1 MSGSHLMHERFE
13 HYIAQLRRE
22 LWQSDEQHLPPWRRF
37 FVRAMLIAYAVV
49 RDLIEGQ
56 LTLRAMSLV
65 YSSLLSLAP
74 LIAVSFSVLKAF
86 GVHNQ
91 LQPAIQNLLAPL
103 GDKGTEITT
112 NIVNF
117 VENIQ
122 VGVLGSLGLALL
134 FYTVVSL
141 MQKVETSFNYT
152 WRVTQS
158 RTFAQRFSDYLSV
171 LMIGPVLVF
180 AALGVTGSMLNNS
193 IVQRLAE
200 IGPLGNAIHLAT
212 TLLPYLLIIA
222 AFTFIYSFI
231 PNTKVHLKAALAG
244 AIVSGILWETL
255 GWGFASFVVT
265 SANYTAIYSAFASL
279 MFFLIWLYL
288 GWLVLLTGASI
299 AFYVQH
305 PDYAL
310 TPRGE
315 LNLSL
320 DQREKIALAIMH
332 KISKDF
338 YAGDAMSTAGELSVA
353 LNVSEDIMLQVLDTL
368 DEGKLLTRSNDDHP
382 KYLPASP
389 VENITV
395 KTVFDAV
402 RHAHENKQLRRRQ
415 VRLEPAIDQLFT
427 AVDENLSQLL
437 GSTTLKQLAVDDKPL
452 AAAERPE
459 LDS

>member
-1 MSGSHLMHERFE
+1 MPERFD
-13 HYIAQLRRE
+13 HFIAQLRRE
-22 LWQSDEQHLPPWRRF
+22 LWQSDQQPLPLWRRVF
-37 FVRAMLIAYAVV
+37 ARAVLIAYAVV

-91 LQPAIQNLLAPL
+91 LEPAIQNMLEPL
-103 GDKGTEITT
+103 GDKGAEITS

-122 VGVLGSLGLALL
+122 VGVLGSMGLALL

-141 MQKVETSFNYT
+141 MQKVEKSFNYT

-158 RTFAQRFSDYLSV
+158 RTFAHRFSDYLSV
-171 LMIGPVLVF
+171 LMIGPVLIF

-193 IVQRLAE
+193 VVQRLAE
-200 IGPLGNAIHLAT
+200 IGPLGGVIHLAT
-212 TLLPYLLIIA
+212 ILLPYLLIIA

-244 AIVSGILWETL
+244 GVVSGVLWETL

-310 TPRGE
+310 TPRGQ
-315 LNLSL
+315 LHLSL
-320 DQREKIALAIMH
+320 DQTEKIALAIMH
-332 KISKDF
+332 KITKDF
-338 YAGDAMSTAGELSVA
+338 YAGDAMSTAGEFSVA

-368 DEGKLLTRSNDDHP
+368 DEGQLLTQSNDDRP

-395 KTVFDAV
+395 KTVLDAV
-402 RHAHENKQLRRRQ
+402 RYAHENEELRRRQ
-415 VRLEPAIDQLFT
+415 VQLEPAIDQVFT
-427 AVDENLSQLL
+427 AMDNNLSQLL
-437 GSTTLKQLAVDDKPL
+437 GATTLKQLAADDKQPD
-452 AAAERPE
+452 AVEAPE
-459 LDS
+459 VHT

>member
-1 MSGSHLMHERFE
+1 MLERFE
-13 HYIAQLRRE
+13 RYIAQLRLK
-22 LWQSDEQHLPPWRRF
+22 LWQSEAQQLPLWRHVF
-37 FVRAMLIAYAVV
+37 ARAALIAYAVV

-91 LQPAIQNLLAPL
+91 LEPAIQNMLEPL
-103 GDKGTEITT
+103 GNKGVEITT

-122 VGVLGSLGLALL
+122 VGVLGSMGLALL

-158 RTFAQRFSDYLSV
+158 RNFAQRFSDYLSV

-193 IVQRLAE
+193 VVQRLSE
-200 IGPLGNAIHLAT
+200 IGPLGSAVHLAT

-231 PNTKVHLKAALAG
+231 PNTKVHFKAALAG
-244 AIVSGILWETL
+244 GVVSGILWETL
-255 GWGFASFVVT
+255 GWVFASFVVT

-310 TPRGE
+310 TPRGQ

-320 DQREKIALAIMH
+320 DQREKIALAIML
-332 KISKDF
+332 KITKDF
-338 YAGDAMSTAGELSVA
+338 YAGNAMSTAGELSVV

-368 DEGKLLTRSNDDHP
+368 EQGQLLTQSNDDHP

-389 VENITV
+389 VENMTV
-395 KTVFDAV
+395 KTVLDAV
-402 RHAHENKQLRRRQ
+402 RYAYENNELHRRQ
-415 VRLEPAIDQLFT
+415 VRLEPEIEKVFAS
-427 AVDENLSQLL
+427 VDTNLSQLL
-437 GSTTLKQLAVDDKPL
+437 GATTLKQLVTEDNKADD
-452 AAAERPE
+452 
-459 LDS
+459 DT

>member
-1 MSGSHLMHERFE
+1 MRERYE
-13 HYIAQLRRE
+13 HFMAQLRSE
-22 LWQSDEQHLPPWRRF
+22 LWHSEEQQSPPWRRIYA
-37 FVRAMLIAYAVV
+37 RALLIAYAVV
-49 RDLIEGQ
+49 RDLIDGQ

-91 LQPAIQNLLAPL
+91 LKPALQSMLEPL
-103 GDKGTEITT
+103 GHEGSEITN
-112 NIVNF
+112 NILNF

-122 VGVLGSLGLALL
+122 VGVLGSMGLALL

-141 MQKVETSFNYT
+141 MQKVEKSFNYT

-158 RTFAQRFSDYLSV
+158 RSFAQRFSDYLSV

-180 AALGVTGSMLNNS
+180 AALGVTGSMFNNR
-193 IVQRLAE
+193 VVEYLAE
-200 IGPLGNAIHLAT
+200 IGPLGDAVHFASA
-212 TLLPYLLIIA
+212 LLPYLLIIA

-244 AIVSGILWETL
+244 AVVSGILWETL
-255 GWGFASFVVT
+255 GWGFASFVAT

-305 PDYAL
+305 PDYAM
-310 TPRGE
+310 TPRNG
-315 LNLSL
+315 LHLSL
-320 DQREKIALAIMH
+320 DQRSKIALAIMH
-332 KISKDF
+332 KITGDF
-338 YAGDAMSTAGELSVA
+338 YAGRAMSTASDLAVA

-368 DEGKLLTRSNDDHP
+368 DQGQLLTQSSDDHP
-382 KYLPASP
+382 KFLPASP
-389 VENITV
+389 VEHITV
-395 KTVFDAV
+395 KTVLDAV
-402 RHAHENKQLRRRQ
+402 RYGHENKELTRRQLRLDPA
-415 VRLEPAIDQLFT
+415 LEQLFITIDQ
-427 AVDENLSQLL
+427 NLSQLL
-437 GSTTLKQLAVDDKPL
+437 DSTTLKQLAVENKQPDAD
-452 AAAERPE
+452 
-459 LDS
+459 